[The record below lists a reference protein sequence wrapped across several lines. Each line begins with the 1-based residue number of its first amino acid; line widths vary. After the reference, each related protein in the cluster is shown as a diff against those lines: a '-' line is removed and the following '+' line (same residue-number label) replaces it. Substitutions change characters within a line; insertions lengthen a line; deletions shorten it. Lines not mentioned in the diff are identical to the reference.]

1 MRKLTILTALA
12 AAAAMPAAA
21 LADVSYSY
29 VGAGY
34 AALKPDGIDRLDGYK
49 LEGSLAVHENVH
61 LIANY
66 LRAKDSPVTAHRTRV
81 GAGYNMPL
89 NSQFDMVGRLGWSFA
104 KVSVSGFGSSKDDGV
119 FGQAGVRGMAT
130 DALEV
135 NAFLTYD
142 DNEEKV
148 SADVG
153 AVYHF
158 TPQLGATA
166 GYTYSSEV
174 QTWDV
179 GLRYNF

>member
-1 MRKLTILTALA
+1 MRKLTIVTAIV

-29 VGAGY
+29 LGAGY
-34 AALKPDGIDRLDGYK
+34 AALKPDGISRLDGFNV
-49 LEGSLAVHENVH
+49 EGSVAVDENVH
-61 LIANY
+61 LIGTY
-66 LRAKDSPVTAHRTRV
+66 LRAKDSPFTANRTRV
-81 GAGYNMPL
+81 GAGYNIPL
-89 NSQFDMVGRLGWSFA
+89 NSQFDVVGRLGWSFS
-104 KVSVSGFGSSKDDGV
+104 KVSVSGFGSAKDDGV

-130 DALEV
+130 DVLEV

-142 DNEEKV
+142 DTEEKV

-158 TPQLGATA
+158 TPQLGGTA

-174 QTWDV
+174 QTWNV